1 MTKIAMIPVAYAT
14 KLGLEVLTGEGGNK
28 IPHNT
33 GRPVKK
39 VDKLWVAKLL
49 KANPHFTDLP
59 VSKNGENK
67 VGGRAKTVARFV
79 VDAFKLSDSQGY
91 LTIGDLAE
99 VAGLSSVNYGA
110 GTKELSAIIS
120 KLCLQDCLTVTG
132 KGRTASE
139 MADET
144 TFDLDTV
151 ELDDADDIDLDDLC

>member
-1 MTKIAMIPVAYAT
+1 MVPVAYAQ
-14 KLGLEVLTGEGGNK
+14 KLGLTVTTGEKGNAV
-28 IPHNT
+28 PHNT

-49 KANPHFTDLP
+49 KANPHFADLP

-79 VDAFKLSDSQGY
+79 VDAFKLSDAQGY

-110 GTKELSAIIS
+110 GAKELSAIIA
-120 KLCLQDCLTVTG
+120 KMCLADCLTVTG

-139 MADET
+139 MSDET
-144 TFDLDTV
+144 TFN
-151 ELDDADDIDLDDLC
+151 LDDIELENADDIDLDDLC

>member
-1 MTKIAMIPVAYAT
+1 MSKFAMVPVAYAT
-14 KLGLEVLTGEGGNK
+14 KLGLTCGTGEKGNA
-28 IPHNT
+28 IPYNT
-33 GRPVKK
+33 GRPVQK

-49 KANPHFTDLP
+49 KANPHFAELP

-91 LTIGDLAE
+91 LTMGDLAE

-110 GTKELSAIIS
+110 GAKELSAIIA
-120 KLCLQDCLTVTG
+120 KLCLADCITVTG

-144 TFDLDTV
+144 TFDIDDV
-151 ELDDADDIDLDDLC
+151 EIDNAEDIDLDELC